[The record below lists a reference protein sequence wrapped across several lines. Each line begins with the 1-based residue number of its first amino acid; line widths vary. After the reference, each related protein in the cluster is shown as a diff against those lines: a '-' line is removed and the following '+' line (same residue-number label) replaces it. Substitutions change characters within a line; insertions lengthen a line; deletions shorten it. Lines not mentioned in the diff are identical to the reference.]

1 MTLAD
6 TGWHRICT
14 PVPPAFGRVSG
25 KRGVD
30 GGFAKGLS
38 PHDLHANVAQFR
50 PMPRH
55 PKKPNEINHRRG
67 GAKPVSISVTA
78 PVPSRWANPL
88 FYRVCRLGD
97 RSQRRFLAE
106 QDGEPFT
113 LRRSMKSPEIAKTQ

>member
-1 MTLAD
+1 MTLAG
-6 TGWHRICT
+6 TGCQRICT
-14 PVPPAFGRVSG
+14 PVPPGFAPFSS
-25 KRGVD
+25 KRGVR
-30 GGFAKGLS
+30 GGFAQGGS
-38 PHDLHANVAQFR
+38 PHDLHTNAVQCR
-50 PMPRH
+50 PMPCQ
-55 PKKPNEINHRRG
+55 PEKPNEINHRRG

>member
-1 MTLAD
+1 MTLAG
-6 TGWHRICT
+6 TGCQRICT
-14 PVPPAFGRVSG
+14 PVPPAIAPVSG
-25 KRGVD
+25 KRSMD
-30 GGFAKGLS
+30 GGFAQGGS
-38 PHDLHANVAQFR
+38 PHDLHANAAECRQ
-50 PMPRH
+50 MPRH
-55 PKKPNEINHRRG
+55 PKKPNEINHRHW
-67 GAKPVSISVTA
+67 GANSMSISVTA